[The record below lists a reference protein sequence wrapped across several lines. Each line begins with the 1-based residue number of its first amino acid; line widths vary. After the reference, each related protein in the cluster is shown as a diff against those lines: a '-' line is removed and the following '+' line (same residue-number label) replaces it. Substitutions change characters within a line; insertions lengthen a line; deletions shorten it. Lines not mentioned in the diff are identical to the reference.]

1 MSRPGQEQEPV
12 PLEVSEATKVEARA
26 NGRDLIAIRT
36 GNNAAWLCACKYNY
50 PLVGRSGFL
59 SGPSLSF
66 VVQCEG
72 CGKCYF
78 VVPEGHDQGKAVK
91 VIEIDKR
98 EIPEIAKRS
107 PKRSLLEAVSTSA
120 VADPQ

>member
-1 MSRPGQEQEPV
+1 M
-12 PLEVSEATKVEARA
+12 PLEVFEATKVEARA

-36 GNNAAWLCACKYNY
+36 GNNAAWLCACKYKY

-78 VVPEGHDQGKAVK
+78 VVPEGHDLGKVVK
-91 VIEIDKR
+91 VVEVDITK
-98 EIPEIAKRS
+98 IPKIAKRS

-120 VADPQ
+120 VADPE